1 MAKILAIIL
10 IIYWNLTMNQAVL
23 TLDQLHPNQSAI
35 VTNLT
40 CEGPERRRLLDLGL
54 TPGTQV
60 VIEMGN
66 PLGDPIAYLIRGSVI
81 ALRREQTQQ
90 IQITVN

>member
-1 MAKILAIIL
+1 MAKILTITL
-10 IIYWNLTMNQAVL
+10 IHYWNQTMNQPVL
-23 TLDQLHPNQSAI
+23 TLDQLHPNQSAR

-54 TPGTQV
+54 TAGTQIT
-60 VIEMGN
+60 IEMGN

-81 ALRREQTQQ
+81 ALRRDQAQQ
-90 IQITVN
+90 IQITVS

>member
-1 MAKILAIIL
+1 
-10 IIYWNLTMNQAVL
+10 MNQPVL
-23 TLDQLHPNQSAI
+23 TLDQLHPNQSAR

-54 TPGTQV
+54 TVGTQIT
-60 VIEMGN
+60 IEMGN

-81 ALRREQTQQ
+81 ALRRDQAQQ
-90 IQITVN
+90 IQITVS

>member
-1 MAKILAIIL
+1 MTVEF
-10 IIYWNLTMNQAVL
+10 NMNQPIL

-35 VTNLT
+35 VATLT

-81 ALRREQTQQ
+81 ALRRDQTRN
-90 IQITVN
+90 IQITVNH

>member
-1 MAKILAIIL
+1 
-10 IIYWNLTMNQAVL
+10 MNHPLL
-23 TLDQLHPNQSAI
+23 TLDQLPHNQTAI

-81 ALRREQTQQ
+81 ALRRDQAQH
-90 IQITVN
+90 IQITVS